1 MDTAGASGGVSF
13 QSYDPSPSSQ
23 TMRRLLPPI
32 CLITVVLL
40 IPVVPFVFVGE
51 SLEARMT
58 GWLDEALPAPTVAAM
73 VVGLL
78 ATDVFLPVPSSVVAT
93 FGGHRLGFMAG
104 TAVAWLGM
112 TLGAAIAFG
121 LARLLGRRLAIR
133 LSSEAAMDRI
143 DTLSERLG
151 PMLLVLTRPVPVMAE
166 AAVLF
171 LGTTR
176 LPWQRFVLPLA
187 LSNLGIA
194 VAYSALGDLVQ
205 LPIALAAAIAVPL
218 LSTIVAKVV
227 WPVSD

>member
-1 MDTAGASGGVSF
+1 
-13 QSYDPSPSSQ
+13 
-23 TMRRLLPPI
+23 MRRLLPPI

-51 SLEARMT
+51 SLAARMES
-58 GWLDEALPAPTVAAM
+58 WLDETLPAPTVAGI

-93 FGGHRLGFMAG
+93 FGGDRLGFVAG
-104 TAVAWLGM
+104 TAAAWLGM
-112 TLGAAIAFG
+112 TLGAAFAFG
-121 LARLLGRRLAIR
+121 LARLLGRRLASR
-133 LSSEAAMDRI
+133 LSNEEAMDRI
-143 DTLSERLG
+143 DALSGRLG

-176 LPWQRFVLPLA
+176 MPWQRFVLPLV

-194 VAYSALGDLVQ
+194 AAYSALGDLVQ
-205 LPIALAAAIAVPL
+205 LPIALAAAIALPL
-218 LSTIVAKVV
+218 LAAAVARIM
-227 WPVSD
+227 WPVKN